1 MKKTAISCLL
11 LVLVGCAHEVPVG
24 TAFKKP
30 EQLKLNSASHWE
42 ILAHNE
48 AALIMKTLKNSSTLP
63 LFIKEPNNSYPF
75 AKTYQHLLTSNLVS
89 QGATV
94 STQQE
99 FNSATVS
106 YTVDVIKHAAHYK
119 EMMGLMT
126 PLAHGVYYL
135 ASTVLG
141 KGVHDVTT
149 TGIEIVKAPF
159 YAAIDQVHPSLS
171 TPVEVVITTQIIMG
185 NLVLSSDSRV
195 YYVEPGNLPQYTY
208 HAPEAV
214 PHRFTVS
221 DQQ

>member
-11 LVLVGCAHEVPVG
+11 LVLVGCAHEVPMG

-63 LFIKEPNNSYPF
+63 LFIKEPANSFPF
-75 AKTYQHLLTSNLVS
+75 AKSYQHLLTSNLVA

-94 STQQE
+94 TTQQE
-99 FNSATVS
+99 FNSATVTYS
-106 YTVDVIKHAAHYK
+106 VDVIKHGAHYK
-119 EMMGLMT
+119 DMMGLLT

-135 ASTVLG
+135 TSTVLG
-141 KGVHDVTT
+141 KGVEDVTT

-159 YAAIDQVHPSLS
+159 YSAIEQVKPSLT

-195 YYVEPGNLPQYTY
+195 YYVDQGNLSQYTY
-208 HAPEAV
+208 RAPDAV

-221 DQQ
+221 DLQ

>member
-1 MKKTAISCLL
+1 MKKTVISCLL
-11 LVLVGCAHEVPVG
+11 LVLVGCAHEVPMG

-48 AALIMKTLKNSSTLP
+48 AELIMKTLKNSSTLP
-63 LFIKEPNNSYPF
+63 LFIKEPNNSFPF

-89 QGATV
+89 RGATV
-94 STQQE
+94 VTQQE
-99 FNSATVS
+99 FNSAIVT
-106 YTVDVIKHAAHYK
+106 YTVDVIKHAAYYK
-119 EMMGLMT
+119 ENMSLLT

-135 ASTVLG
+135 AATVLG

-149 TGIEIVKAPF
+149 TGIEIVKSPF
-159 YAAIDQVHPSLS
+159 YAAVDQVKPNLS
-171 TPVEVVITTQIIMG
+171 TPVEVVITTQIVMG

-195 YYVEPGNLPQYTY
+195 YYVEQGNLPQYTY
-208 HAPEAV
+208 RAPDAA
-214 PHRFTVS
+214 PHQFTVS